1 MLAVL
6 TWWLIMEVLGLA
18 ALPLTY
24 RLFKNLPDRGYA
36 FAKPLGLLLTS
47 YVLWIGASFGFLRH
61 RWGGIAFSILAV
73 AAGSWWFYAREKRGA
88 GIASFL
94 RGNRRMV
101 IATEALF
108 ALAFALFALFRAY
121 SPEIAGTEKPM
132 EFAFLNAILRSD
144 RFPPHDPWLSGFA
157 ISYYYFGYLM
167 MALLTKLSGVPSSVA
182 FNLGIALLFALTM
195 TGAFSIVY
203 NLVRGHSNS
212 RGLMG
217 ARGESPM
224 SPYEALYALLGSLL
238 VAVVGNLEGLF
249 EFLHAWGLGSAAF
262 WRWLDIKDLLKP
274 PTTRTWF
281 PTRYMWWWRAS
292 RVIHDRDLLGR
303 DVEVIDEFPSF
314 SFILGDMHPH
324 VLALPFVLLA
334 LALALNILRDKGQ
347 GIKGQLPASSFQHL
361 VLYALCLGA
370 LGFLNTWDFPIYL
383 FVVVMA
389 YALRRYGRYGGL
401 SGEFV
406 GDVARRALALGGLGL
421 LLYLPFYIGFQS
433 QAGGLIPNLFWVTK
447 LNQYLVMFGPFI
459 FVIAC
464 FLAAQL
470 RWLLSLREGE
480 GRRWLNPGALASEG
494 LRIFLALALL
504 FPLIALLAVVPILF
518 TGRGRAFLRS
528 VLESEAVRQAIGEQD
543 VPSLLRKVVALRLGD
558 PWLFIA
564 LTSLIALAILLL
576 KYGLRLTS
584 GDRRPASNL
593 RLLDPSALFALL
605 LILTGLLLTLSVE
618 FVYLRD
624 IFGTRMNTVFKF
636 YYQAWV
642 MLAIASAYGVYRLAS
657 GGGITRRLCLG
668 GFTALFLAG
677 MVYPLAAGYTRAEGF
692 AGPPT
697 LDGTAYMSRHSPDD
711 YLAIGWLN
719 ENVAGAPV
727 ILEAAGGSF
736 SEYARV
742 SSQTGLPTVLGWD
755 SHEVQWRGSAEE
767 VNRRKPD
774 VEALYN
780 SPDVEQA
787 LTLLE
792 KYDITYVY
800 VGPLERGRYS
810 AAGLAK
816 FDRFMDVVYQR
827 GGVTIYKRRP

>member
-6 TWWLIMEVLGLA
+6 TWWLIMEILGLA

-36 FAKPLGLLLTS
+36 FAKSLGLLLTS
-47 YVLWIGASFGFLRH
+47 YVLWIGANFGFLRH
-61 RWGGIAFSILAV
+61 RWGGIVFSILAV
-73 AAGSWWFYAREKRGA
+73 AVGSWWFYAREERET

-94 RGNRRMV
+94 REKGRMV

-195 TGAFSIVY
+195 TGAYGLVY
-203 NLVRGHSNS
+203 DLVEGAGRRGQLANS
-212 RGLMG
+212 LTRQLV
-217 ARGESPM
+217 P
-224 SPYEALYALLGSLL
+224 LLGSLL

-249 EFLHAWGLGSAAF
+249 EFLHAWGIGSASF
-262 WRWLDIKDLLKP
+262 WRWLDLKDLLNP
-274 PTTRTWF
+274 PTARTWF

-347 GIKGQLPASSFQHL
+347 GIRGRLPASSFQHL
-361 VLYALCLGA
+361 VLYALCLGG

-406 GDVARRALALGGLGL
+406 GDVVRRAVALGGLGL

-433 QAGGLIPNLFWVTK
+433 QAGGLLPNLFWVTK
-447 LNQYLVMFGPFI
+447 LNQYLVMFGLFI

-464 FLAAQL
+464 FLLVQL

-480 GRRWLNPGALASEG
+480 GRRWLDPRALASEG
-494 LRIFLALALL
+494 LRTFVALAFL
-504 FPLIALLAVVPILF
+504 FPLATLLTIVPILF

-528 VLESEAVRQAIGEQD
+528 VLESEAVRQAIAGQD
-543 VPSLLRKVVALRLGD
+543 VPSLLRKAVALRLGD

-564 LTSLIALAILLL
+564 LTSMIVLAILVL

-584 GDRRPASNL
+584 GDQRPASSL
-593 RLLDPSALFALL
+593 QPLDPSASFTLL
-605 LILTGLLLTLSVE
+605 LIIAGLLLTLSVE
-618 FVYLRD
+618 FIYLRD

-657 GGGITRRLCLG
+657 GGGLTRHLCLG
-668 GFTALFLAG
+668 GFAALFLAG

-697 LDGTAYMSRHSPDD
+697 LNGTAYMSRHSPDD

-727 ILEAAGGSF
+727 VLEAAGGSF
-736 SEYARV
+736 SQYARV

-755 SHEVQWRGSAEE
+755 FHEVQWRGSAEE
-767 VNRRKPD
+767 VNKRKPD

-800 VGPLERGRYS
+800 VGPLERSRYS

-816 FDRFMDVVYQR
+816 FDRFMDVVYRR
-827 GGVTIYKRRP
+827 GDVTIYRRRP